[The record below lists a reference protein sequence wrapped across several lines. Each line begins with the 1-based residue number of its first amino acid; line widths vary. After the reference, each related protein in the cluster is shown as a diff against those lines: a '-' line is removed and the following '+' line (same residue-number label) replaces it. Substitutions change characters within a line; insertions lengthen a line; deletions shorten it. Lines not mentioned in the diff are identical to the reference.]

1 MNDILVES
9 KIYTRT
15 EKRSGMRWFSIL
27 FALSLFFKEKWG
39 LRKLDGK
46 DSGVDALAVGTR
58 RSTSLAMD
66 MFHASGLGHPLWRS
80 FFWKRTAALL
90 LNLDVHPN

>member
-66 MFHASGLGHPLWRS
+66 MFHTSGLGHPL
-80 FFWKRTAALL
+80 
-90 LNLDVHPN
+90 